1 MGTKADRSGGLMGQG
16 KENMDES
23 PQRRGRLKTKAKGAE
38 MRGIQC
44 SCIKAL
50 LVLRSFA

>member
-1 MGTKADRSGGLMGQG
+1 MGTKADRSGGLLGQG

-38 MRGIQC
+38 MRGSGVHVSKLC
-44 SCIKAL
+44 
-50 LVLRSFA
+50 